1 MSSLWL
7 WGLFLPVHCFH
18 IHGTFGIKISPRA
31 HLICKY
37 IQMRLSNHNATLQD
51 KYFCQFGKHGWKCP
65 SLTELLPH
73 TKHRHEFFN
82 KFSKYWRQTG
92 WGAIFVTDL
101 GESLLL
107 AHFKNGLG
115 RLFIFIHF
123 TILKHI
129 PTKKNIR
136 KIFGFSIFKLWPLFC
151 FTNVT
156 ISQLKF
162 SS

>member
-51 KYFCQFGKHGWKCP
+51 KYFCQFGKNGWKCP

-129 PTKKNIR
+129 PTKK
-136 KIFGFSIFKLWPLFC
+136 
-151 FTNVT
+151 
-156 ISQLKF
+156 ISGKYLGLVF
-162 SS
+162 SSYGLCFVLQM